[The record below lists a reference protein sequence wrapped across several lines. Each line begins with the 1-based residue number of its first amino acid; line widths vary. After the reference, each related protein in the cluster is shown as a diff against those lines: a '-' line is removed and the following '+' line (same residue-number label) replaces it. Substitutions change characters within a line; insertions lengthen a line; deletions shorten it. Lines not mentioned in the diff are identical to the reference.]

1 MSDLTD
7 ARDHAN
13 ELAHGAH
20 RPGCLSRSRHFTPR
34 CLIAK
39 CPGVFPHVCD
49 CDPPDAT
56 ERRMWQAIAD
66 ELDAYLDHKAANDD
80 PELPL

>member
-7 ARDHAN
+7 ARDHAQ
-13 ELAHGAH
+13 EMARGAH
-20 RPGCLSRSRHFTPR
+20 RAGCLSR
-34 CLIAK
+34 C
-39 CPGVFPHVCD
+39 VFPYVCD

-66 ELDAYLDHKAANDD
+66 ELDAYLDHKAANAD

>member
-13 ELAHGAH
+13 EMANGGH
-20 RPGCLSRSRHFTPR
+20 RPACLTRDRHTPYFDCGER
-34 CLIAK
+34 
-39 CPGVFPHVCD
+39 CPGGPHVCD